1 MTKTELNNKMNEA
14 VKLINEI
21 AAELNNQH
29 NISDSC
35 PAGTTLVMSYDLD
48 YIDNAEFCSCI
59 ESIKNAAIHPVL
71 ISLEDACY
79 YDSKYDK
86 LSVLETATELA
97 NQLYVKPKFFV
108 ENSKIVEK

>member
-1 MTKTELNNKMNEA
+1 MTKTELNDKMNEA

-29 NISDSC
+29 NSDSC

-79 YDSKYDK
+79 YAAKYSDK

-97 NQLYVKPKFFV
+97 NQLYAKPKFFV